1 MLDSKIEEK
10 IGKLFLFISKGEKE
24 IKKLKKIISEK
35 YKINPVKLFNKIDVD
50 EKGFFTKV
58 DFESYLNNFKIH
70 FSKNDIDIFFFFFDT
85 NLDNYINLEEFID
98 FLIPN
103 NNINKAWKN
112 KVKKNK
118 NDCNDYFI
126 ESESLNLF
134 LQIFKEEKNFGE
146 KIFKIVNEVKSSQD
160 FSVESL
166 FNILRGYLYISIE
179 SLSAFFDRK
188 YIKYKK
194 SDVEN
199 ILNRIDRGNSCK
211 ISFNRF
217 QSFFNFSDKLYP
229 NNYQIYNTSTNFNN
243 ESNDNY
249 YNKTTIITDRSNNY
263 NTLNNDYMC
272 NHYIKKKYIPK
283 SRNPQYSYSNYE
295 SLINKYLNTEKPKD
309 SLKMFNNIYE
319 CIHHSNN
326 VRIPIKLNNKKPIL
340 KNQINNGTNIQY
352 KNYIQEKRNNSLN
365 NRICQTLENNPKY
378 MINSYFEKKIKKI
391 SNKENNYNHFQTN
404 FSYEMNNCN
413 HFPTEISINANNQN
427 IFNNNIYN
435 NTPIKISESVIIKPS
450 IERRNCKYDI

>member
-10 IGKLFLFISKGEKE
+10 IGKLFLFIAKGEKE
-24 IKKLKKIISEK
+24 IKKLKKVISEK

-85 NLDNYINLEEFID
+85 NLDDYINLEEFID

-194 SDVEN
+194 
-199 ILNRIDRGNSCK
+199 
-211 ISFNRF
+211 
-217 QSFFNFSDKLYP
+217 LY
-229 NNYQIYNTSTNFNN
+229 I
-243 ESNDNY
+243 
-249 YNKTTIITDRSNNY
+249 
-263 NTLNNDYMC
+263 
-272 NHYIKKKYIPK
+272 
-283 SRNPQYSYSNYE
+283 
-295 SLINKYLNTEKPKD
+295 
-309 SLKMFNNIYE
+309 
-319 CIHHSNN
+319 
-326 VRIPIKLNNKKPIL
+326 
-340 KNQINNGTNIQY
+340 
-352 KNYIQEKRNNSLN
+352 
-365 NRICQTLENNPKY
+365 
-378 MINSYFEKKIKKI
+378 
-391 SNKENNYNHFQTN
+391 
-404 FSYEMNNCN
+404 
-413 HFPTEISINANNQN
+413 
-427 IFNNNIYN
+427 
-435 NTPIKISESVIIKPS
+435 
-450 IERRNCKYDI
+450 